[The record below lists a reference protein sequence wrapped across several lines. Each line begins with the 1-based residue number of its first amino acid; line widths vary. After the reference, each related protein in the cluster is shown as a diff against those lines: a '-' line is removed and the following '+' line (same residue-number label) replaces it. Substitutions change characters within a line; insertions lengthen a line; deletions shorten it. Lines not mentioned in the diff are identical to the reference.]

1 MLISR
6 RVTFS
11 IPGQAAGDLTYF
23 NGTDWT
29 RLPAGTNGYFLSL
42 SGGLPVWAPVVSGDG
57 RVRISGTGDH
67 VTGWTITGFFTGVT
81 SAKAA
86 EITMALDNMAIA
98 GPLLRQLVKAS
109 ILLTSTG
116 VVQEEVYDLQG
127 DDLFDVLT
135 FTKSGDDLLVDMV
148 FNEPVDYRV
157 SLIEA

>member
-42 SGGLPVWAPVVSGDG
+42 SGGLPTWAPVVSGDS
-57 RVRISGTGDH
+57 RVRRTGTGGSVSD
-67 VTGWTITGFFTGVT
+67 WTITGFFTGVT

-86 EITMALDNMAIA
+86 EITMALETKA
-98 GPLLRQLVKAS
+98 LTYQLVKAD
-109 ILLTSTG
+109 ILLTSAG
-116 VVQEEVYDLQG
+116 VVQEAVYSRSG
-127 DDLFDVLT
+127 ANLFSALT
-135 FTKSGDDLLVDMV
+135 FTKSGNDLLVNMV
-148 FNEPVDYRV
+148 FSAMVDYRV
-157 SLIEA
+157 SFIEA

>member
-23 NGTDWT
+23 NGTDWVS
-29 RLPAGTNGYFLSL
+29 LPVGTNGYFLSL

-57 RVRISGTGDH
+57 RVRLTGTGASAPP
-67 VTGWTITGFFTGVT
+67 WTITGFFTGVT

-109 ILLTSTG
+109 ILLTSAG
-116 VVQEEVYDLQG
+116 VAQEEVYDLQG
-127 DDLFDVLT
+127 DALFDTLS
-135 FTKSGDDLLVDMV
+135 FTKDGNDLLVNMV
-148 FNEPVDYRV
+148 FNESVQYRV
-157 SLIEA
+157 SFIEA

>member
-57 RVRISGTGDH
+57 RVRISGNGAS
-67 VTGWTITGFFTGVT
+67 VTAWMISGFFTGVT

-86 EITMALDNMAIA
+86 EITMALETKTP
-98 GPLLRQLVKAS
+98 GYQLVKAY
-109 ILLTSTG
+109 ILLTAGG

-127 DDLFDVLT
+127 DALFGDLT
-135 FTKSGDDLLVDMV
+135 FSKSSNDLLVNMV
-148 FNEPVDYRV
+148 FNETVDYRV

>member
-42 SGGLPVWAPVVSGDG
+42 SGGLPVWAPVVSGDV
-57 RVRISGTGDH
+57 RVRITGTGAS
-67 VTGWTITGFFTGVT
+67 VPVWTITGFFTGVT

-86 EITMALDNMAIA
+86 EITMALETKT
-98 GPLLRQLVKAS
+98 LTYQLVKAY

-116 VVQEEVYDLQG
+116 VAQEEVYDLQG
-127 DDLFDVLT
+127 DDLFNDLT
-135 FTKSGDDLLVDMV
+135 FTKSGDNLLVNMV
-148 FNEPVDYRV
+148 FTESVDYRI